1 MHDYNYYLRLVEGA
15 VNNINYPAQPANLYA
30 PIAYTMRQGGKRVR
44 PVLTLMTCEAMGGD
58 PVKAVNV
65 ALGIELFHNF
75 TLLHDDVMDRAD
87 LRRGQPTVHRKWNDN
102 VAILSGDT
110 MLNMAARAISQVDD
124 DIVRPMVDL
133 FNDTAIKVYEG
144 QQYDMDFEKRNDVTV
159 DEYMKM
165 IRLKTSVLL
174 GCACKAGALVAH
186 TDTENADSIYN
197 MAVNLGLAFQLQDDY
212 LDVWGD
218 PVTFGKEI
226 GGDIV
231 NNKKT
236 FLLIN
241 AIDHSAGN
249 DAIELNRWLND
260 TSSPKQEKIAAVTA
274 LYEKLGL
281 KDLTRNAI
289 VNYSHNALDLLH
301 ETKMSYDA
309 YKVFEGII
317 NRLVDRES

>member
-58 PVKAVNV
+58 PTKAVNV

-159 DEYMKM
+159 EEYLKM

-174 GCACKAGALVAH
+174 GCSCKAGALVAR
-186 TDTENADSIYN
+186 TETENADSIYN

-249 DAIELNRWLND
+249 DAIELNRWLED

-281 KDLTRNAI
+281 KDLARNAI

-301 ETKMSYDA
+301 ETKMKYDA

>member
-1 MHDYNYYLRLVEGA
+1 MHDYNYYLRLVDGA
-15 VNNINYPAQPANLYA
+15 ISNIQYPKNPSKLYE
-30 PIAYTMRQGGKRVR
+30 PIAYTMNQGGKRVR
-44 PVLTLMTCEAMGGD
+44 PVLTLMTCEAMGGNLD
-58 PVKAVNV
+58 DAINV

-87 LRRGQPTVHRKWNDN
+87 IRRGQPTVHTRWNEN

-110 MLNMAARAISQVDD
+110 MLNMAAQAISKVDD
-124 DIVRPMVDL
+124 DILPAMVKL

-159 DEYMKM
+159 EEYINM

-174 GCACKAGALVAH
+174 GCACKAGALVAR
-186 TDTENADSIYN
+186 TDEENAESIYN

-241 AIDHSAGN
+241 AIDRSAGN
-249 DAIELNRWLND
+249 DAIELNRWLAD
-260 TSSPKQEKIAAVTA
+260 ISSPKQEKIQAVTT

-281 KDLTRNAI
+281 KDLARNAI

-309 YKVFEGII
+309 YKVFDGII
-317 NRLVDRES
+317 NRLVDRDR

>member
-1 MHDYNYYLRLVEGA
+1 MHNYSYYLDLINKAIE
-15 VNNINYPAQPANLYA
+15 NINYPAQPAKLYE
-30 PIAYTMRQGGKRVR
+30 PIKYTMALGGKRIR

-58 PVKAVNV
+58 LNKAINV

-75 TLLHDDVMDRAD
+75 TLIHDDVMDRAD
-87 LRRGQPTVHRKWNDN
+87 IRRGKPTVHTRWNEN

-110 MLNMAARAISQVDD
+110 MLSMASQVLNRADA
-124 DIVRPMVDL
+124 DIVQPLHEL

-144 QQYDMDFEKRNDVTV
+144 QQYDMDYETRNDVTV
-159 DEYMKM
+159 EEYIKM
-165 IRLKTSVLL
+165 IRLKTSVLT
-174 GCACKAGALVAH
+174 GCSCKAGAIVAR
-186 TDTENADSIYN
+186 TSEENANSIYD

-218 PVTFGKEI
+218 PATFGKEI

-241 AIDHSAGN
+241 AIDHAAGN
-249 DAIELNRWLND
+249 EAIELKRWLND
-260 TSSPKQEKIAAVTA
+260 STSPKQEKIKAVTA
-274 LYEKLGL
+274 LYESLGL
-281 KDLTRNAI
+281 KDLARNAI
-289 VNYSHNALDLLH
+289 IKYSHQALDLLH

-309 YKVFEGII
+309 YKVFETVIQNLV
-317 NRLVDRES
+317 NRER

>member
-1 MHDYNYYLRLVEGA
+1 MHDYNYYLRLVDGA
-15 VNNINYPAQPANLYA
+15 ISNIHYPRVPGKLYE
-30 PIAYTMRQGGKRVR
+30 PIAYTMNQGGKRVR

-58 PVKAVNV
+58 INKAINV
-65 ALGIELFHNF
+65 AKGIELFHNF

-87 LRRGQPTVHRKWNDN
+87 VRRGQPTVHKRWNDN

-110 MLNMAARAISQVDD
+110 MLTMATQAIAQVDD
-124 DIVRPMVDL
+124 DVLPAMMKL
-133 FNDTAIKVYEG
+133 FNDTAIQIYEG
-144 QQYDMDFEKRNDVTV
+144 QQHDMDFESRNDVTV
-159 DEYMKM
+159 EEYINM

-174 GCACKAGALVAH
+174 GCACKAGALVAR
-186 TDTENADSIYN
+186 ADDESANSIYN

-218 PVTFGKEI
+218 PTTFGKEI

-249 DAIELNRWLND
+249 DEIELKRWLAD
-260 TSSPKQEKIAAVTA
+260 STSPKQQKIQAVTA

-281 KDLTRNAI
+281 KDLARNAI

-301 ETKMSYDA
+301 ETKMDFEA

-317 NRLVDRES
+317 NRLVDREK

>member
-15 VNNINYPAQPANLYA
+15 IENINYPKQPAKLYE
-30 PIAYTMRQGGKRVR
+30 PIKYTMALGGKRIR

-58 PVKAVNV
+58 LNKALNV

-87 LRRGQPTVHRKWNDN
+87 IRRGKPTVHTKWNEN

-110 MLNMAARAISQVDD
+110 MLSMAAQEMTKVDD
-124 DIVRPMVDL
+124 DIVKPIQEL
-133 FNDTAIKVYEG
+133 FNATAISVYEG
-144 QQYDMDFEKRNDVTV
+144 QQYDMDYETRNNVTV
-159 DEYMKM
+159 DEYINM
-165 IRLKTSVLL
+165 IRLKTSVLT
-174 GCACKAGALVAH
+174 GCSCKAGAIVAR
-186 TDTENADSIYN
+186 TASENADKIYD

-218 PVTFGKEI
+218 PATFGKEI

-249 DAIELNRWLND
+249 DAITLNRWLND
-260 TSSPKQEKIAAVTA
+260 TAAPKQEKIKAVTA
-274 LYEKLGL
+274 LYESLGL
-281 KDLTRNAI
+281 KDLARNAI
-289 VNYSHNALDLLH
+289 IKYSHQALDLLH
-301 ETKMSYDA
+301 EVKMNYDA
-309 YKVFEGII
+309 YKVFETII
-317 NRLVDRES
+317 NQLAERDR

>member
-1 MHDYNYYLRLVEGA
+1 MHDYNYYLRLVDGA
-15 VNNINYPAQPANLYA
+15 INNIQYPKNPSKLYE
-30 PIAYTMRQGGKRVR
+30 PIAYTMNQGGKRVR
-44 PVLTLMTCEAMGGD
+44 PVLTLMTCEAMGGNLD
-58 PVKAVNV
+58 DAINV

-87 LRRGQPTVHRKWNDN
+87 IRRGQPTVHTRWNEN

-110 MLNMAARAISQVDD
+110 MLNMAAQAISKVDD
-124 DIVRPMVDL
+124 DILPAMVKL

-144 QQYDMDFEKRNDVTV
+144 QQYDMEFEKRNDVTV
-159 DEYMKM
+159 EEYINM

-174 GCACKAGALVAH
+174 GCACKAGALVAR
-186 TDTENADSIYN
+186 TDEENAESIYN

-241 AIDHSAGN
+241 AIDRSAGN
-249 DAIELNRWLND
+249 DAIELNRWLAD
-260 TSSPKQEKIAAVTA
+260 TSSPKLEKIQAVTT

-281 KDLTRNAI
+281 KDLARNAI

-309 YKVFEGII
+309 YKVFDGII
-317 NRLVDRES
+317 NRLVDRDR

>member
-30 PIAYTMRQGGKRVR
+30 PIVFTMRQGGKRVR

-249 DAIELNRWLND
+249 DAIELNRWLDD

-281 KDLTRNAI
+281 KDLARNAI